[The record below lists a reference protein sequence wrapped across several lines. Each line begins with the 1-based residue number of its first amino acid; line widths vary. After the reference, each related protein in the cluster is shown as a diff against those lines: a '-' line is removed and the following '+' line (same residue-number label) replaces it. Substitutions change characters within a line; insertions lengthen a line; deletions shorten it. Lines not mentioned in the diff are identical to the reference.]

1 MQVSKLIAVT
11 IIVTIAIVIVASA
24 NANNS
29 VQSPEIRTLETRVQM
44 LEQRLYSIE
53 ASVNRLQLPSRTSS
67 TTDSELLLM
76 RQEVQNLTIRLAEA
90 ECGLIKLDQRT
101 TQARPNTTK
110 PTDPCRLNAGQSI
123 ELRSRP

>member
-1 MQVSKLIAVT
+1 MQVSKLVAVT
-11 IIVTIAIVIVASA
+11 IILSVAILIVASA

-53 ASVNRLQLPSRTSS
+53 ASVNRLQLPSRTSP
-67 TTDSELLLM
+67 TTDSEMLLI
-76 RQEVQNLTIRLAEA
+76 RQEIQNLNLRLADA
-90 ECGLIKLDQRT
+90 ECGVVKLDQRT

-110 PTDPCRLNAGQSI
+110 PTDPCRLNPAQSI

>member
-11 IIVTIAIVIVASA
+11 IVTVAIVIVASA

-53 ASVNRLQLPSRTSS
+53 ASVNRLQLPSRTSP
-67 TTDSELLLM
+67 TTDSEILLM
-76 RQEVQNLTIRLAEA
+76 RQELQNLYVRLADA
-90 ECGLIKLDQRT
+90 ECGLVKLDQRT

-110 PTDPCRLNAGQSI
+110 PTDPCRLNSAQPI
-123 ELRSRP
+123 ELRTRP